1 MQIQIEPDTK
11 ITESGPLSAVGPSKS
26 RSRKLWTVATPA
38 LLLAGIVWF
47 TVMPRLKARAA
58 LRTETVEMAA
68 PAVAVVKPQPS
79 APGQEIV
86 LPANVQPYS
95 SAAIYSRTN
104 GYLKS
109 WSVDIGAH
117 VKEGQLLAEVETPEV
132 DQQLQQ
138 ARATLATAEANL
150 KLSQI
155 TANRYQE
162 LLKTHAVA
170 QQDTDNA
177 VGALAANQATVEAD
191 QATVRQLEQLVSF
204 EKIYAPFDGVI
215 TARNTDVGDL
225 ISAGTIGGPT
235 TALFSIAQPTKL
247 RVYVNVPEAF
257 SQVAR
262 PGLKADLVLAEF
274 PGRRFPGTLVRTAD
288 AIDPSTR
295 TLNVEISVNNPTGRL
310 LAGSYA
316 EVHLKVPGAAAS
328 YTLPV
333 GTLLFRSDGLRVA
346 VVQPDNHVALR
357 TVTPG
362 HDFGDRIEIIG
373 GLHGDES
380 VILNPPDSVVSGETV
395 RVVPSPGAGGL

>member
-1 MQIQIEPDTK
+1 
-11 ITESGPLSAVGPSKS
+11 
-26 RSRKLWTVATPA
+26 
-38 LLLAGIVWF
+38 
-47 TVMPRLKARAA
+47 
-58 LRTETVEMAA
+58 
-68 PAVAVVKPQPS
+68 
-79 APGQEIV
+79 
-86 LPANVQPYS
+86 
-95 SAAIYSRTN
+95 
-104 GYLKS
+104 
-109 WSVDIGAH
+109 

-225 ISAGTIGGPT
+225 ISAGTTGGPT

-316 EVHLKVPGAAAS
+316 EVHLKVPGAGAS

-362 HDFGDRIEIIG
+362 HDFGDRIEIIS
-373 GLHGDES
+373 GLHGDEA
-380 VILNPPDSVVSGETV
+380 VILNPPDSVVSGELV